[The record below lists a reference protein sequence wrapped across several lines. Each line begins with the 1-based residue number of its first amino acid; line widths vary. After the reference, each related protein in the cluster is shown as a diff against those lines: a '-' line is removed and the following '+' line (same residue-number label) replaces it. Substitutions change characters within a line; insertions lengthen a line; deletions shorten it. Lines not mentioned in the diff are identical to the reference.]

1 MREKTRDAIQKALF
15 EAFFVVLAVALA
27 LAANAWL
34 QSRAEREQA
43 RSALAS
49 VVEELKTNR
58 SAVQESLD
66 YHSGLLE
73 MIRRLQQESSTP
85 GRRDFPRG
93 FVNPARIFQTAWDA
107 ATETGALAHMEYATV
122 LELSK
127 LYARQQRYE
136 AQTSTAGEILYEEM
150 FRAGV
155 GGVLENYANLATIIS
170 TFSYREKQLVEFYDQ
185 TLSTLGAPPAGE

>member
-1 MREKTRDAIQKALF
+1 M
-15 EAFFVVLAVALA
+15 VLAVALA

-73 MIRRLQQESSTP
+73 MISRLQQESS
-85 GRRDFPRG
+85 
-93 FVNPARIFQTAWDA
+93 
-107 ATETGALAHMEYATV
+107 
-122 LELSK
+122 
-127 LYARQQRYE
+127 
-136 AQTSTAGEILYEEM
+136 AGEILYEEM

-185 TLSTLGAPPAGE
+185 TLSTLGASPPAGE